1 MQFSGAFSTLVC
13 YIIHTLWTIDC
24 LVISKHQKPTG
35 CTFKLLTMGCRLC
48 DQSVLFACLMQQ
60 CQKPLKRAGKYA
72 HRTVRPSPPF
82 PSALPLNKL
91 RKETNEECNEPI
103 IPYHTA
109 VSSRVSRS
117 KQFRTINQRVKHLY
131 LFKGTSRANRSYLDL
146 KSRCIQV

>member
-82 PSALPLNKL
+82 LNKL
-91 RKETNEECNEPI
+91 RKETNEECNEPLPYRI
-103 IPYHTA
+103 IQLYHH
-109 VSSRVSRS
+109 VYQDRNSSVQSIRGSNIYISLKV
-117 KQFRTINQRVKHLY
+117 QVKPIE
-131 LFKGTSRANRSYLDL
+131 A
-146 KSRCIQV
+146 I